1 MTHAA
6 IADVTEAVTVQRG
19 AVVSKVIHRDGVLDV
34 TIFAFDRGEGL
45 TEHAASRT
53 AIVQV
58 PPHDGAILNRAPGS
72 DRSPTM
78 ETCEVTGSS

>member
-6 IADVTEAVTVQRG
+6 IADVTEAVTVQPG

-58 PPHDGAILNRAPGS
+58 PPHDGAILNRPRVRIGRLRWRRA
-72 DRSPTM
+72 R
-78 ETCEVTGSS
+78 